1 MLNYLRKKMF
11 ELKSL
16 KKSVIYLVILFTML
30 FAITIAAISS
40 LTLFNMKINSM
51 QHNQTQL
58 LKQIKY
64 DVNKFIL
71 QVEKISFYLKKNTK
85 NTNLFL
91 ENIINMNSTISTI
104 MILNKNGSIKTIH
117 SNCDKRIIDYQNYS
131 KKVYVKHLNG
141 KADSYWS
148 DILISSLD
156 KTASFVYSF
165 KLKDEIVVVYISLNE
180 LAQLSNNLK
189 NNDGSY
195 MIRILDSK
203 GAFILNEDNPKLV
216 KEKFNTINTTLY
228 KDLIN
233 KEKEYTITTFNN
245 VSHGTMDYGMYTNLE
260 KTNWKIV
267 IRQNYSL
274 MEQYLFDLIIVIL
287 ITVIIFALIAIY
299 FSYRF
304 LNNIFGSLDRFQ
316 VQTSNIANGN
326 YNNILEP
333 TYFHEFNKLFLSFE
347 KMRFEINAREKTLR
361 NNLDNFKTLI
371 NSTMEGLVIHDTNTC
386 IDINDVAVELLG
398 YKSKEELLGA
408 SVENHISK
416 RYRNLVK
423 KHFKNN
429 KFTKE
434 PIEYQILTKDNKI
447 KTVLGK
453 GQEIEFEGRKLRISA
468 FLDITNIKNQ
478 ERIIIQQSKLA
489 SIGEML
495 TNIAHHWRQPL
506 STISTLSSGMK
517 LENDLNILST
527 KKLSEGLSQINNT
540 TQMLSTT
547 INNFSDYFEPKKD
560 IENFDLTDVLANSI
574 SFFEPIFSKHKI
586 NTLISYEDKNILRG
600 YPYELTQVIV
610 NIFNNSKDAFI
621 LNKIQNRHLIISTYK
636 EVDKYVLSIKDSAGG
651 IKNDLLEKIFD
662 PYFTTKHKYKGTG
675 LGLYMCHEIIVKHM
689 DGIIYAKNVTFE
701 IDKKEFKGLEIVI
714 EFKI

>member
-1 MLNYLRKKMF
+1 MY

-16 KKSVIYLVILFTML
+16 KKSVIYLVVLFTVL
-30 FAITIAAISS
+30 FALAIASISS
-40 LTLFNMKINSM
+40 LTLFKMKINSM
-51 QHNQTQL
+51 QNNQKQL
-58 LKQIKY
+58 LKQVKY

-71 QVEKISFYLKKNTK
+71 QVEKIQYYLKKTRSNK
-85 NTNLFL
+85 SLFI

-104 MILNKNGSIKTIH
+104 MVLNNEGSIKSIH
-117 SNCDKRIIDYQNYS
+117 SNGDKKIIDYKNYS
-131 KKVYVKHLNG
+131 KKVYVKHLQN
-141 KADSYWS
+141 KNNAYWS

-156 KTASFVYSF
+156 KRPSFVYSF
-165 KLKDEIVVVYISLNE
+165 TLNDEIIALFISLKE
-180 LAQLSNNLK
+180 LSLLSNNLR
-189 NNDGSY
+189 NNDGSH

-203 GAFILNEDNPKLV
+203 GAFIINGDNPKLV
-216 KEKFNTINTTLY
+216 NEQFNLINTTLY

-233 KEKEYTITTFNN
+233 KENEYKINTFSNIKDG
-245 VSHGTMDYGMYTNLE
+245 SLDYGMYTNIK

-274 MEQYLFDLIIVIL
+274 IEQYLFDFIIVIL
-287 ITVIIFALIAIY
+287 VTIIIFALIAIH

-304 LNNIFGSLDRFQ
+304 LNNIFGSLERFQ

-347 KMRFEINAREKTLR
+347 KMRFEINEREKSLR
-361 NNLDNFKTLI
+361 KNLDNFKTLI
-371 NSTMEGLVIHDTNTC
+371 NSTMEGLVIHDTNRC

-398 YKSKEELLGA
+398 YDSKEELIGA

-429 KFTKE
+429 RFTKE

-453 GQEIEFEGRKLRISA
+453 GHEIEFEGRKLRISA
-468 FLDITNIKNQ
+468 FLDISNLKNQ
-478 ERIIIQQSKLA
+478 ERIILQQSKLA

-517 LENDLNILST
+517 LENDLNVLS
-527 KKLSEGLSQINNT
+527 KEKLDDGLSKISNT
-540 TQMLSTT
+540 TQFLSNT
-547 INNFSDYFEPKKD
+547 INNFSNYFEPKKEL
-560 IENFDLTDVLANSI
+560 ENFDLTDLLDNSLN
-574 SFFEPIFSKHKI
+574 FFAPIFEKHKI
-586 NTLISYEDKNILRG
+586 ETLISYESKSILNG
-600 YPYELTQVIV
+600 YPHELTQVIV

-621 LNKIQNRHLIISTYK
+621 LNNIEKRHLIVSTYN
-636 EVDKYVLSIKDSAGG
+636 EGDKYILSIKDSAGG
-651 IKNDLLEKIFD
+651 IKKDLLEKIFD
-662 PYFTTKHKYKGTG
+662 PYFSTKHKYKGTG

-689 DGIIYAKNVTFE
+689 NGIIYAKNVTFE

-714 EFKI
+714 EFKTVE